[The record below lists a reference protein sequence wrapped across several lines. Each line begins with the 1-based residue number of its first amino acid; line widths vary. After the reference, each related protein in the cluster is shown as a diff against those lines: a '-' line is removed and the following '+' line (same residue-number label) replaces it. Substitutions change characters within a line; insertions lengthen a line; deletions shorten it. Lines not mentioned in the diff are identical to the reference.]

1 MTLTAG
7 FSSVEEITSLVNL
20 QHNAPKQPGNEYAGL
35 YHTEKKENDG
45 LNVTLMVGHESQ
57 IILCMCSKYN
67 GTDLLVL
74 SIFVCLLAN
83 NGCNSLKNVFK
94 CHLNLRKET

>member
-1 MTLTAG
+1 MPPNNP
-7 FSSVEEITSLVNL
+7 EN
-20 QHNAPKQPGNEYAGL
+20 KYAGL

-45 LNVTLMVGHESQ
+45 LNVTLMIGHESQ

-74 SIFVCLLAN
+74 SIFVCLPAN
-83 NGCNSLKNVFK
+83 NECTLLKNVFK
-94 CHLNLRKET
+94 CHLNLRNET